1 MYVVNIFETV
11 TLYVKLLRNSI
22 TETTKPVPI

>member
-22 TETTKPVPI
+22 TETIKPVPI

>member
-1 MYVVNIFETV
+1 MYVVNIFETL

-22 TETTKPVPI
+22 TKTIKSVPI